1 MFAPKVAKSETKTTA
16 DSAPRRPTLQSQ
28 RFHDCTD
35 EPRLRVNWNQ
45 LRGLEQETDR
55 EDATSRAAPRRVAW
69 DFRKVPIFPPNRSSG
84 FQTPSSPSVPI
95 MQAKAAV
102 GAVND
107 PLEHEADRV
116 ADRVMD
122 TTVAEF
128 PIAAEEKEKNLEANP
143 AVSAEPVPGEAP
155 STVREALRSPGQ
167 PLDVATRAFFEPRFG
182 HDFSR
187 VRIHTDAR
195 AVESAREVNALA
207 YTVGHNIVIDPGRGL
222 AAQESRRLLAHELV
236 HTVQQE
242 RSSSLGVQRQPQAT
256 PELKL
261 VDDFAAKFP
270 EAAKLIKPNPAG
282 MKLVK
287 EAFDAGVKFGGFAED
302 GPGKDIGRAYTA
314 GDTVY
319 VPKAHVATPVLAMR
333 DFLFELNNAIRQP
346 RFAAL
351 NAAAAGGAKTDA
363 AAAKK
368 FAHDNVEAE
377 VEGMLRLGEVWFET
391 KKKFSGSEA
400 HKFDQYDVQ
409 FYLSEYNSFKSNKKT
424 KEDIVKDVLQRRYD
438 TGTLR
443 GKTVEQFYIEQ
454 YQGLAK

>member
-1 MFAPKVAKSETKTTA
+1 MT
-16 DSAPRRPTLQSQ
+16 SAACEFTPT
-28 RFHDCTD
+28 
-35 EPRLRVNWNQ
+35 
-45 LRGLEQETDR
+45 
-55 EDATSRAAPRRVAW
+55 RAA
-69 DFRKVPIFPPNRSSG
+69 
-84 FQTPSSPSVPI
+84 
-95 MQAKAAV
+95 
-102 GAVND
+102 
-107 PLEHEADRV
+107 
-116 ADRVMD
+116 
-122 TTVAEF
+122 
-128 PIAAEEKEKNLEANP
+128 
-143 AVSAEPVPGEAP
+143 
-155 STVREALRSPGQ
+155 
-167 PLDVATRAFFEPRFG
+167 
-182 HDFSR
+182 
-187 VRIHTDAR
+187 
-195 AVESAREVNALA
+195 ESAREVNALA

-222 AAQESRRLLAHELV
+222 AAQESRRLLAHELT

-242 RSSSLGVQRQPQAT
+242 RSASLSVQRQAQAT

-302 GPGKDIGRAYTA
+302 GPGKDIGRAYTT
-314 GDTVY
+314 GDTIY
-319 VPKAHVATPVLAMR
+319 VPKARAATPVLAMS
-333 DFLFELNNAIRQP
+333 DFLFELNNAIRRP

-391 KKKFSGSEA
+391 KKNFSGSQA
-400 HKFDQYDVQ
+400 HKFDQYDDE
-409 FYLSEYNSFKSNKKT
+409 FYLSEYNSFKSHRKT

>member
-1 MFAPKVAKSETKTTA
+1 MFAPKAAKSETKTAA

-28 RFHDCTD
+28 RFHDCAD
-35 EPRLRVNWNQ
+35 EPRLGVNWNQ

-69 DFRKVPIFPPNRSSG
+69 DFSKVPIFPPNRPSG

-122 TTVAEF
+122 MTVAEF
-128 PIAAEEKEKNLEANP
+128 PIAAEEKEKNLQANP
-143 AVSAEPVPGEAP
+143 AEPVLGEAP

-167 PLDVATRAFFEPRFG
+167 PLDVSTRGFFEPRFG

-195 AVESAREVNALA
+195 AAESAREVSALA

-270 EAAKLIKPNPAG
+270 AAAKLIKPNPAA

-302 GPGKDIGRAYTA
+302 GPDKDSGRAYTV

-319 VPKAHVATPVLAMR
+319 VPKARVDPPVLAMK

-346 RFAAL
+346 RIGAL
-351 NAAAAGGAKTDA
+351 QAAAAGGAKTDA

-368 FAHDNVEAE
+368 YAHDITEAE

-391 KKKFSGSEA
+391 KKKFVGSQA
-400 HKFDQYDVQ
+400 HKFDQYDNE
-409 FYLSEYNSFKSNKKT
+409 FYLSEYNSFKSHKKT
-424 KEDIVKDVLQRRYD
+424 KEDIVKDVLQRKYD
-438 TGTLR
+438 TGTLNDR
-443 GKTVEQFYIEQ
+443 TVEQHYMEQ

>member
-1 MFAPKVAKSETKTTA
+1 MFAPKAAKSETKTAA

-28 RFHDCTD
+28 RFHDCAD
-35 EPRLRVNWNQ
+35 EPRLGVNWNQ

-69 DFRKVPIFPPNRSSG
+69 DFSKVPIFPPNRLSG

-122 TTVAEF
+122 MTVAEF
-128 PIAAEEKEKNLEANP
+128 PIAAEEKEKNLQANP
-143 AVSAEPVPGEAP
+143 AEPVLGEAP

-167 PLDVATRAFFEPRFG
+167 PLDVSTRGFFEPRFG

-270 EAAKLIKPNPAG
+270 AAAKLIKPNPAA

-302 GPGKDIGRAYTA
+302 GPDKDSGRAYTV

-319 VPKAHVATPVLAMR
+319 VPKARVDPPVLAMK

-346 RFAAL
+346 RIGAL
-351 NAAAAGGAKTDA
+351 QAAAAGGAKTDA

-368 FAHDNVEAE
+368 YAHDITEAE

-391 KKKFSGSEA
+391 KKKFVGSQA
-400 HKFDQYDVQ
+400 HKFDQYDNE
-409 FYLSEYNSFKSNKKT
+409 FYLSEYNSFKSHKKA
-424 KEDIVKDVLQRRYD
+424 KEDIVKDVLQRKYD
-438 TGTLR
+438 TGTLKD
-443 GKTVEQFYIEQ
+443 KTVEQHYMEQ